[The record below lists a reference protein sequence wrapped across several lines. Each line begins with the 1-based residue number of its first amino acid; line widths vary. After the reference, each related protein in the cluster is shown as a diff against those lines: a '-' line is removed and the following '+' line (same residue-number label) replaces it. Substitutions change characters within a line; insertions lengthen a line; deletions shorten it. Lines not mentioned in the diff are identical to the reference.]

1 MYVLTNRLNLV
12 ENFAQVLKKIK
23 KKSHIIDERQEF
35 KIQILGKMTILEYK
49 FLKLN
54 GKSWPKLSRYQKKY
68 RPLGRFRPLELH
80 VSAFD
85 Q

>member
-1 MYVLTNRLNLV
+1 MCMFSQTDYYSTEFRAGFKNDH
-12 ENFAQVLKKIK
+12 
-23 KKSHIIDERQEF
+23 KKSAVIDERQEF
-35 KIQILGKMTILEYK
+35 KIQIFGKMTILGYK